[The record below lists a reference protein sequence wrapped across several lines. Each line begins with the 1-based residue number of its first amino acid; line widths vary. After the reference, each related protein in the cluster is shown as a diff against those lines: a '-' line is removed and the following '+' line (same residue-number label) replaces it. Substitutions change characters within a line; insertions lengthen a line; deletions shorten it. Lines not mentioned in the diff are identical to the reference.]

1 MKHILFIDSLDK
13 LVIKKDSSLML
24 ALTLKKMGQDVYLMF
39 EENLFFT
46 NKKLEKIKLFEFSG
60 RFKEN
65 SYYIEEFLLG
75 DPKKLSL
82 NKDDVLHM
90 RIDPPFDTRYLR
102 YLWILDLFEKRGVKV
117 FNSPKGILN
126 HNEKLTAYE
135 LDQSHPSFI
144 GTDKNGLIE
153 FIEELKS
160 KGFKDFIFKPLDLYQ
175 GLGIEKIHFESFEQ
189 IEMAFQKKVEDLKGP
204 VVVQP
209 FDENVFKGE
218 IRSLF
223 VNGREL
229 GSILKVPP
237 KDNFL
242 ANIAQGASYSEYKLS
257 SSTKEICE
265 KLTKNL
271 IKEGV
276 YFVAFDIIGDFISEV
291 NITCPGLMVEVSEA
305 CKKNLAEDMIKEL
318 WL

>member
-24 ALTLKKMGQDVYLMF
+24 ALTLKKEGLDVYLMF
-39 EENLFFT
+39 EENLYFT
-46 NKKLEKIKLFEFSG
+46 NKKLEKVKLFDFSG
-60 RFKEN
+60 RFKED
-65 SYYIEEFLLG
+65 SYYIEEFILG
-75 DPKKLSL
+75 DAKNLSL
-82 NKDDVLHM
+82 NKDDIFHM

-144 GTDKNGLIE
+144 GTDTNGLLE
-153 FIEELKS
+153 FIEELHS

-175 GLGIEKIHFESFEQ
+175 GLGIEKIPFESFEQ
-189 IEMAFQKKVEDLKGP
+189 VEQAFKNKIEELKGP

-209 FDENVFKGE
+209 FDVNVLKGE

-229 GSILKVPP
+229 GSILKIPP
-237 KDNFL
+237 KDKFL

-257 SSTKEICE
+257 SRTKAVCE
-265 KLTKNL
+265 RLTKSL
-271 IKEGV
+271 MEEGI
-276 YFVAFDIIGDFISEV
+276 YFVAFDIIGDNISEV

-305 CKKNLAEDMIKEL
+305 CKKNLAEEMVREL
-318 WL
+318 WT